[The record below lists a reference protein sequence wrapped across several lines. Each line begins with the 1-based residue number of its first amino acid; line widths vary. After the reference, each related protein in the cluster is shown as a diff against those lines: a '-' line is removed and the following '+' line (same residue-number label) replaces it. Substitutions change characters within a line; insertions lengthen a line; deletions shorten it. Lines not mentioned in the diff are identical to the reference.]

1 MKILFTIIFGQFLAM
16 ISVGIGKTSTIIE
29 DNFSFDFPILLNLSY
44 YFLFGLF
51 WLCVNRG
58 LKKPKVFF
66 FLIILFDTQANI
78 CKIQA
83 FSKGELNYPIIING
97 SAVLFSLLFTYMLIS
112 KYTYRC
118 YHILAAFITFSGV
131 TLTLYGALNQ
141 TNTDIIEEIKKNK
154 VDLIFALLSSILF
167 SISTVKIDDCFDK
180 GSDIYDFFPWLG
192 LCGAFLIFIES
203 FAFQEPQKFYNK
215 INQFDINVKFVLLVF
230 GFLVLFFIFGYAT
243 PFYIRRATNSMFNV
257 SLVSQILWMYVVDC
271 ILGKAI
277 AFKNE
282 FYYIGCAVILGGIVL
297 FGCFDVVKV
306 KKEEIKEDVKK
317 IKGGILPEEG
327 DDESE
332 TGSYL
337 GEGEFGKSVER
348 KHGIYKSRQGYDMI

>member
-1 MKILFTIIFGQFLAM
+1 MKIFFTIIFGQFLAM

-29 DNFSFDFPILLNLSY
+29 DGFAFDFPILLNLSY
-44 YFLFGLF
+44 YFLFGIF

-78 CKIQA
+78 SKIQA

-97 SAVLFSLLFTYMLIS
+97 STILFSLLFTYMLIS

-118 YHILAAFITFSGV
+118 YHILAALITFSGV
-131 TLTLYGALNQ
+131 ALTLYGALKQ
-141 TNTDIIEEIKKNK
+141 TGIDIVEEINKNK
-154 VDLIFALLSSILF
+154 VNLIFALLSSILF

-203 FAFQEPQKFYNK
+203 FAFQEPQRFYNK
-215 INQFDINVKFVLLVF
+215 INDFNINIKFVLFVLC
-230 GFLVLFFIFGYAT
+230 FLLLFFIFGYAT
-243 PFYIRRATNSMFNV
+243 PFYIRKTTNSMFNV

-282 FYYIGCAVILGGIVL
+282 FYYIGCVVILGGIVL

-306 KKEEIKEDVKK
+306 KQKEVKEDMKN
-317 IKGGILPEEG
+317 IKGAILPEESE
-327 DDESE
+327 DENE
-332 TGSYL
+332 QENYL
-337 GEGEFGKSVER
+337 GEQFVKNIER
-348 KHGIYKSRQGYDMI
+348 KHGIYKSRHG